1 MKNLFYY
8 GLVVVLTLSVF
19 LSELNAQR
27 GPINHLI
34 LVEGGNFDECGQ
46 PIRHDDVITVTL
58 RKSIKLNPTLDEVEL
73 ALTCPN
79 FRVRLKSKN
88 ENKVIGLSAPVQGWT
103 LSNVEAPCNSP
114 TPTYLIFEAS
124 VDITIDMAP
133 ICSVEPINS
142 SRPDP
147 YSQQIVYEL
156 VEADPNESGSYDLYH
171 IENFECAMYFFTYA
185 CFEHEP
191 NLGTSAEMCTTCE
204 GYEGGGN
211 SNLIGN
217 SNPGSPNNTL
227 GVWQNNTKQNV
238 YPNPFKNVLNW
249 TFSLMKE
256 GEVSIAIYSLD
267 QRQLLERRF
276 NAPAGAST
284 LEVSTTELPAGVYLA
299 RIWDGIQFH
308 SIKLIKT
315 TD

>member
-1 MKNLFYY
+1 
-8 GLVVVLTLSVF
+8 
-19 LSELNAQR
+19 
-27 GPINHLI
+27 
-34 LVEGGNFDECGQ
+34 
-46 PIRHDDVITVTL
+46 
-58 RKSIKLNPTLDEVEL
+58 
-73 ALTCPN
+73 
-79 FRVRLKSKN
+79 
-88 ENKVIGLSAPVQGWT
+88 
-103 LSNVEAPCNSP
+103 
-114 TPTYLIFEAS
+114 
-124 VDITIDMAP
+124 
-133 ICSVEPINS
+133 
-142 SRPDP
+142 
-147 YSQQIVYEL
+147 
-156 VEADPNESGSYDLYH
+156 
-171 IENFECAMYFFTYA
+171 
-185 CFEHEP
+185 
-191 NLGTSAEMCTTCE
+191 AEMCTTCE

-249 TFSLMKE
+249 TFSVMKE